1 MDLIGKNLFAKN
13 LVLPILAIPL
23 IMMATLTCRA
33 DSDMNQEASA
43 QEAAAAEAAE
53 KEASAMAAIE
63 RDNMTFLKRLPGL
76 RAEYFKGRAQNFSPF
91 NLDLE
96 MRVHLQAPIE
106 GANNQDWTMNLA
118 TNGNNHIHGA
128 VVWPIVGVIKTRIDG
143 QFQIDGQEEVFSPK
157 RKIYYFE
164 ETAQSHKAR
173 LWRAKKLADTGDLRY
188 QDYAN
193 NSGKIYAVITV
204 LTIQELKMRFYE
216 SNVENSALI
225 STGVFSAGVTVGQ

>member
-1 MDLIGKNLFAKN
+1 MDLIVKNLFANN
-13 LVLPILAIPL
+13 LVLPILAVPL

-33 DSDMNQEASA
+33 ESDSEQET
-43 QEAAAAEAAE
+43 
-53 KEASAMAAIE
+53 SAMAAIE
-63 RDNMTFLKRLPGL
+63 QDNMTFLKRLPGL

-106 GANNQDWTMNLA
+106 GANNQEWTMNLA
-118 TNGNNHIHGA
+118 TNGNNHNQGA
-128 VVWPIVGVIKTRIDG
+128 VVWPIVGVIKTKIDG
-143 QFQIDGQEEVFSPK
+143 QFHIDGQEEVFSPK

-173 LWRAKKLADTGDLRY
+173 LWRANRLAATDKMY
-188 QDYAN
+188 ADYAN

-216 SNVENSALI
+216 SDVENSSLV
-225 STGVFSAGVTVGQ
+225 SRGVFNAGVSVGQ